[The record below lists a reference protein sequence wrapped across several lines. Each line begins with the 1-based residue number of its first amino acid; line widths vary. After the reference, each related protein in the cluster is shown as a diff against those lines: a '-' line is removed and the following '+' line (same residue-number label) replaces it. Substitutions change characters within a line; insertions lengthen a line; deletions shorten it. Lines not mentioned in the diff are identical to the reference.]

1 MNCTSFENVVVDL
14 ARSTPL
20 DASVRDA
27 ALTHCEGC
35 HNCARRLTEEKLL
48 SGGLMA
54 LATEM
59 KSAVVAGHVQQN
71 LISVLRQQSVAPQ
84 SERANDKRRSLA
96 VAAVVLV
103 AVSLGIAG
111 YRMRQASTVDSQ
123 ARSATETRVPV
134 TSTPPIKDSSKASTR
149 KQTPTPMVAMGIA
162 GHQMQAP
169 QVESEAGSM
178 PTIVTPAI
186 DATPPVNDSAEPPV
200 RKPRPNPMIAKRLR
214 PGKVRPD
221 ASAHSTFVS
230 VVVGAVTDPETSE
243 VVSPFM
249 PLGDTNPANI
259 QEGAQV
265 VRVELPRYAM
275 ARFGLPVNMERYDE
289 RVKADVWLGADGL
302 ARAIRFVQ

>member
-1 MNCTSFENVVVDL
+1 MTCQSLENVVVDL

-20 DASVRDA
+20 EASVRDA
-27 ALTHCEGC
+27 ALAHCEGC
-35 HNCARRLTEEKLL
+35 ENCARRLTEEKLIT
-48 SGGLMA
+48 GGLIA

-59 KSAVVAGHVQQN
+59 KAAVVADHLQQN
-71 LISVLRQQSVAPQ
+71 LLSELRRQRVAPRP
-84 SERANDKRRSLA
+84 ERANPGWRYLA
-96 VAAVVLV
+96 VAAAILV
-103 AVSLGIAG
+103 AVALGIAG
-111 YRMRQASTVDSQ
+111 YKMRQTPPVDSQ
-123 ARSATETRVPV
+123 ASSMPTPV
-134 TSTPPIKDSSKASTR
+134 TPAPIASAPPVKDSAQIPTR
-149 KQTPTPMVAMGIA
+149 KQKPTPIVAKK
-162 GHQMQAP
+162 Q
-169 QVESEAGSM
+169 
-178 PTIVTPAI
+178 
-186 DATPPVNDSAEPPV
+186 
-200 RKPRPNPMIAKRLR
+200 RPRNY
-214 PGKVRPD
+214 RPD

-230 VVVGAVTDPETSE
+230 VVVGTVTDQEASE